1 MSKKSE
7 SENEEE
13 EDDLD
18 LDNISKKDIV
28 KIKNLFERVQEQGL
42 QLEQQEE
49 FLIGKIEELKALNRE
64 HERLKYSHTSL
75 ADKHENLELYA
86 CATNI
91 SSCAGL
97 LENENANLKSQLEV
111 LTSKHVKV

>member
-49 FLIGKIEELKALNRE
+49 FLIGKIEDLKALNEE
-64 HERLKYSHTSL
+64 HEKLKHSHTFL
-75 ADKHENLELYA
+75 TGKQENL
-86 CATNI
+86 
-91 SSCAGL
+91 
-97 LENENANLKSQLEV
+97 
-111 LTSKHVKV
+111 

>member
-42 QLEQQEE
+42 QLEQQ
-49 FLIGKIEELKALNRE
+49 
-64 HERLKYSHTSL
+64 
-75 ADKHENLELYA
+75 
-86 CATNI
+86 
-91 SSCAGL
+91 
-97 LENENANLKSQLEV
+97 
-111 LTSKHVKV
+111 